1 MRHKIFLYCLI
12 LLLFEINC
20 LLPPEK
26 REELMR
32 KYTKEIRP
40 DSFDPYEEDF
50 SYDDSLKAGY
60 NYDVDRINEILTK
73 YDFPLNFNFLEA
85 HNITP
90 IVKNQKKC
98 GCCWSHAATSA
109 LGYRYSLK
117 GLNLSLSPQD
127 ALSCFITDCDHG
139 SWGID
144 AQMNLVKNGTVTEE
158 CLPFTSGDGNI
169 VDKCPTETCADG
181 VTKPKKYFSQKAFY
195 TFDFLSE
202 DSYYDIVTLIIDQL
216 IYRGPVVADITV
228 YDDFMNLHRN
238 TSVCTNETIYTYDG
252 KSEIVGGHAIT
263 VVGYGFLNGKFYWQ
277 IQNSWGPNVCDN
289 GFIKIEFG
297 QADIETVAFS
307 DPYIEPEQ
315 STPYEI
321 GLKYDGIDQ
330 LCNIKLSFE
339 NESDINHWD
348 NSLQLHFI
356 TEDQKDHFIYHCA
369 LTSSN
374 KTEKKFGCF
383 FGMNNYYYKNRG
395 NFTFSNYD
403 SLGKDNKFTI
413 NSVIDGFYYHGYDF
427 IYNGLDGA
435 PNTFVSGNG
444 SKIIL
449 SFHEKDVDKDY
460 LPQIYAN
467 INAPKPLS
475 DCKRKILPNDE
486 EGNVYIVVCEL
497 KEEEIAY
504 FDDYSQENKNDI
516 VYDYLCGGKD
526 ITDLYVYKFNKTKY
540 PVFKVK
546 NAYLKDS
553 DKIKNETRL
562 LLETVNIGV
571 ISEDFVPEYFLGYAF
586 IENDKG
592 NQTYHIS
599 CHTGTPKQADS
610 EYNMTCSISINK
622 EKGPKDYKNV
632 YILPFTRVYD
642 SAYPFEV
649 LIDDI
654 IKIEKPKPE
663 PVPTYSPNNLE
674 FSLIT
679 LILIVLLF

>member
-60 NYDVDRINEILTK
+60 NYDVNKINEILTK

-127 ALSCFITDCDHG
+127 ALSCYVTDCDHG
-139 SWGID
+139 NWGID

-216 IYRGPVVADITV
+216 IYRGPVVADIIV
-228 YDDFMNLHRN
+228 YDDFVNLHRN

-252 KSEIVGGHAIT
+252 KSEVAGGHAIT

-297 QADIETVAFS
+297 QADIETVSFS

-321 GLKYDGIDQ
+321 GLKYEGIDGQ
-330 LCNIKLSFE
+330 CNFKLSFE
-339 NESDINHWD
+339 SESDINHWD
-348 NSLQLHFI
+348 NSLEIRFM
-356 TEDQKDHFIYHCA
+356 TEDQKNHFNFHCA
-369 LTSSN
+369 VTSSN
-374 KTEKKFGCF
+374 KTEKQFGCF
-383 FGMNNYYYKNRG
+383 FEIDNYYRKRR
-395 NFTFSNYD
+395 NFTLSEYS
-403 SLGKDNKFTI
+403 SLGKENNFII
-413 NSVIDGFYYHGYDF
+413 NPKIDGFYYHGYDF
-427 IYNGLDGA
+427 IFNGFSGK
-435 PNTFVSGNG
+435 PNIFVSGEG

-449 SFHEKDVDKDY
+449 LFDEIDADKDY
-460 LPQIYAN
+460 LPHIYAN
-467 INAPKPLS
+467 IHAPTPLS

-486 EGNVYIVVCEL
+486 EGNHYLVVCDL

-504 FDDYSQENKNDI
+504 FDDFSEENKNDI

-526 ITDLYVYKFNKTKY
+526 ITDLFVYKFNKTKY

-546 NAYLKDS
+546 KAYLKDS

-592 NQTYHIS
+592 NQTYHIL
-599 CHTGTPKQADS
+599 CHTGTPRQADS